1 MERLDIRQIESLIRI
16 AIAEDLGGGDL
27 TSEMFFKEDSICS
40 AEVVSRED
48 IIVAGMD
55 VAEYVFKCYDP
66 KLELQ
71 VHIGDGKSAKA
82 GDKLATVAGPAGP
95 MLSGERVVLNF
106 LQRLSGIAT
115 ATQKYVEAVSG
126 TSAKIYDT
134 RKTTPGWR
142 ILEKYAVRCGG
153 GFNHRMGL
161 FDGILIKDNH
171 LAQLGEDFGG
181 KLAEIIERAEKSGC
195 AKFAAVE
202 VDSIEEQ
209 LPVVLEISG
218 VDIILLDNMEIEELK
233 KAVEMRDSAGK
244 EGKVLLE
251 ASGGVTLDNVAEV
264 AGTGIDRIAVG
275 AITHSA
281 RAVDIGLD
289 RE

>member
-1 MERLDIRQIESLIRI
+1 MERLDIKQVESLIRI

-27 TSEMFFKEDSICS
+27 TSELFFKDESICS
-40 AEVVSRED
+40 ADIVSRED
-48 IIVAGMD
+48 IIVSGMD

-66 KLELQ
+66 KLELE
-71 VHIGDGKSAKA
+71 VYIDDGKAAKA
-82 GDKLATVAGPAGP
+82 GSKLARVAGPAGA
-95 MLSGERVVLNF
+95 MLSAERVVLNF

-115 ATQKYVEAVSG
+115 ETAKYVEAVAG
-126 TSAKIYDT
+126 TKAKIYDT

-142 ILEKYAVRCGG
+142 VLEKYAVRCGG

-181 KLAEIIERAEKSGC
+181 KLAEIISQAGELGC

-202 VDSIEEQ
+202 VDSIERQ
-209 LPVVLEISG
+209 LPAVLGIG
-218 VDIILLDNMEIEELK
+218 GIDIILLDNMDIEQLK
-233 KAVEMRDSAGK
+233 KAVGMRDSVCG
-244 EGKVLLE
+244 EGKPLLE
-251 ASGGVTLDNVAEV
+251 ASGGITLDNVAGV

-281 RAVDIGLD
+281 RAVEIGLD
-289 RE
+289 R